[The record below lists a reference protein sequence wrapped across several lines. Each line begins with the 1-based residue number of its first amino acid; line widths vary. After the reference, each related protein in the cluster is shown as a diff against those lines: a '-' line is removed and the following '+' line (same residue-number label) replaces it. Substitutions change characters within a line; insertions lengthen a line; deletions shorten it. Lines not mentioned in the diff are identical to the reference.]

1 MSQAKNDRDRDV
13 LDSSVDTTVLTGDT
27 PQETL
32 YNLGCVLQVLS
43 DAAIA
48 EGESPELNRGWWLLL
63 QTLSEVA
70 LKS

>member
-1 MSQAKNDRDRDV
+1 MSRA
-13 LDSSVDTTVLTGDT
+13 DSHSPNVPASQTVLAGET

-43 DAAIA
+43 NAAIA

-63 QTLSEVA
+63 QALSEVA
-70 LKS
+70 LNS

>member
-1 MSQAKNDRDRDV
+1 MSRA
-13 LDSSVDTTVLTGDT
+13 DSHSPNVSASKTVLTGDT

-63 QTLSEVA
+63 QALSEVA
-70 LKS
+70 LSS

>member
-1 MSQAKNDRDRDV
+1 MSRADSNSTDV
-13 LDSSVDTTVLTGDT
+13 SASKTVVLAGET

-63 QTLSEVA
+63 QALSEVA
-70 LKS
+70 LNS

>member
-1 MSQAKNDRDRDV
+1 MSRADSNSPNVPTSNSV
-13 LDSSVDTTVLTGDT
+13 LAGET

-48 EGESPELNRGWWLLL
+48 EGDSPELNRGWWLLL
-63 QTLSEVA
+63 QALSEAA
-70 LKS
+70 LNS

>member
-1 MSQAKNDRDRDV
+1 MSNAKNEG
-13 LDSSVDTTVLTGDT
+13 DSNPPNVSANTTVLTGDT

-63 QTLSEVA
+63 QALSEAA
-70 LKS
+70 LNS

>member
-1 MSQAKNDRDRDV
+1 MSRADSNSTDV
-13 LDSSVDTTVLTGDT
+13 STSKTVLAGET

-48 EGESPELNRGWWLLL
+48 EGDSPELNRGWWLLL
-63 QTLSEVA
+63 QALSEAA
-70 LKS
+70 LNP